1 MLIAKTGN
9 LLKRL
14 DHAPTF
20 FFVTFGHELLN
31 ECFQHL
37 ADRDSFGALLLG
49 YLRAID
55 EQLELHFQDFGH
67 HGEAISHDEQV
78 NFADFEY
85 KSEHCPSLKF
95 FFTHFASKF
104 LVTAY
109 NIVSLFKSHSIN
121 FDFIEQFN

>member
-9 LLKRL
+9 LLNRL

-31 ECFQHL
+31 ECFRHL

-55 EQLELHFQDFGH
+55 ERFELHFQDFGH

-78 NFADFEY
+78 NFADFEC

-95 FFTHFASKF
+95 FFTHFIAFQLIFQLS
-104 LVTAY
+104 
-109 NIVSLFKSHSIN
+109 IVNNHFQHFSF
-121 FDFIEQFN
+121 